1 MSDNVYDYIK
11 REMEMSLAG
20 PPDTDFQCGYL
31 AGLMVLADD
40 VLGFDMNKHPFAEA
54 EKLCL
59 TEEYRIN
66 RYKRELSRC
75 RQGLMELNG
84 ERS

>member
-1 MSDNVYDYIK
+1 MSCDVYAYIK
-11 REMEMSLAG
+11 KEMEMSLGA
-20 PPDTDFQCGYL
+20 PPDTDFQRGYL

-66 RYKRELSRC
+66 R
-75 RQGLMELNG
+75 
-84 ERS
+84 